1 MKKAAEQFNI
11 DYRTILKHLDT
22 NKVIL
27 KDNKLVLL
35 YSKKLTLDHLKKE
48 KKNINKWD
56 YKNMSI

>member
-48 KKNINKWD
+48 KKKNINK
-56 YKNMSI
+56 